1 VSEAWAS
8 QCDLIAVLRS
18 ACAHA
23 GGQRAW
29 ARSKGFSEQIVCD
42 VLRGRRD
49 VSEAMANALGFVRE
63 VRFRPLSIRRVA

>member
-1 VSEAWAS
+1 MTANIAG
-8 QCDLIAVLRS
+8 QADLIAILRS
-18 ACAHA
+18 ECARA
-23 GGQRAW
+23 GGQLAW
-29 ARSKGFSEQIVCD
+29 ARRVGFSPQYVND